1 MKNMKR
7 IFTAILALAMILA
20 MAVPAMAA
28 EDDFVI
34 TITNSDSIS
43 SAGHKYHAYQIFA
56 GTLDSTGTILSNITW
71 GRNMVTNAAQFLAD
85 LKADEDLGEGTANI
99 FYSATT
105 AEDVAEILAM
115 PAHHTSTIVNAF
127 AKHATANI
135 SGNPVASSSQ
145 TNAPYTINIPVNMA
159 GYYLVVDDANEVAGE
174 TNKDV
179 SDFIVQVVANVTV
192 EHKGSIPTMDKQV
205 SETGS
210 TYHDAIAT
218 GIGETHH
225 YRIIAELP
233 DDYRLYDTYY
243 LEFVDTMSNGLS
255 FMAVG
260 SIKAIIRSSGA
271 EVTIDPDCYE
281 VTAVVNDSNGT
292 TNLSIVF
299 EDLKKIK
306 DVDGNAIH
314 LTADD
319 AIAVFYTAKVNSQ
332 AVVDGNGIPNQA
344 SIIYSNNP
352 NTNGHGQSNTD
363 ETNVYPINLKIVKVD
378 GKDKTVKLEGAEF
391 VLIREHTVGGATHE
405 EYAIVDPVTNKVT
418 GWAHHHENDDCAE
431 GTHAA
436 NEPMGTVLTTNENGE
451 FNVIGLDPGRYNL
464 REIKAP
470 DGYNSLLE
478 DVALAVT
485 ITVDEVND
493 KISGMTGNTTPG
505 SMTVDVATATV
516 TITIDNFKGDVLPS
530 TGGIGTTLFYLIGG
544 LMVAAAV
551 VLLITKKR
559 MSAEA

>member
-1 MKNMKR
+1 MKNLKK
-7 IFTAILALAMILA
+7 IFTLILALAMVLA
-20 MAVPAMAA
+20 MAAPAMAA
-28 EDDFVI
+28 GTSYTI

-71 GRNMVTNAAQFLAD
+71 GENMATNADQFLAD
-85 LKADEDLGEGTANI
+85 LKADADLGVGTANI

-135 SGNPVASSSQ
+135 SGDPIASS
-145 TNAPYTINIPVNMA
+145 TEGDAPYTIVIPADKA
-159 GYYLVVDDANEVAGE
+159 GYYLVVDDESVLAGE
-174 TNKDV
+174 ENKDV
-179 SDFIVQVVANVTV
+179 SDFILQVVSDVEV
-192 EHKGSIPTMDKQV
+192 EHKGSIPTMEKKV

-210 TYHDAIAT
+210 TYHDSIAT

-243 LEFVDTMSNGLS
+243 LEFADTMSKGLS
-255 FMAVG
+255 YEAMTAV
-260 SIKAIIRSSGA
+260 KAIIRSSST
-271 EVTIDPDCYE
+271 EVTIKPDCYT
-281 VTAVVNDSNGT
+281 VTATVNADGT
-292 TNLSIVF
+292 TDLSIVIN
-299 EDLKKIK
+299 DLKNV
-306 DVDGNAIH
+306 VDTSGNPIH
-314 LTADD
+314 LSADD
-319 AIAVFYTAKVNSQ
+319 AVAVFYTAKVNDQ
-332 AVVDGNGIPNQA
+332 AVIDGNGIPNQA
-344 SIIYSNNP
+344 KIIYSNNP
-352 NTNGHGQSNTD
+352 NTNGHGESNPD

-378 GKDKTVKLEGAEF
+378 GKDKTVELKDAEF
-391 VLIREHTVGGATHE
+391 ILIREHTVDGVTHE
-405 EYAIVDPVTNKVT
+405 EYAVVDPVTKKIVK
-418 GWAHHHENDDCAE
+418 WVHHYE
-431 GTHAA
+431 GDGCPAA
-436 NEPMGTVLTTNENGE
+436 NHPAGTEFGSVLTTDADGE

-478 DVALAVT
+478 DVEFAVN

-493 KISGMTGNTTPG
+493 KIGGMTGNTTPG
-505 SMTVDVATATV
+505 AMTVDVATATV

-530 TGGIGTTLFYLIGG
+530 TGGMGTTLFYLIGG
-544 LMVAAAV
+544 LMAAAAV
-551 VLLITKKR
+551 VLLVTRKR
-559 MSAEA
+559 MSYEA